1 VAAIVGAVAQ
11 PQQQH
16 GSQLSNLQTNSP
28 NMQNGKIVLKDEIQV
43 IREKQVI
50 LFIKI
55 SNVN

>member
-1 VAAIVGAVAQ
+1 
-11 PQQQH
+11 
-16 GSQLSNLQTNSP
+16 
-28 NMQNGKIVLKDEIQV
+28 MQNGKIVLKDEIQV